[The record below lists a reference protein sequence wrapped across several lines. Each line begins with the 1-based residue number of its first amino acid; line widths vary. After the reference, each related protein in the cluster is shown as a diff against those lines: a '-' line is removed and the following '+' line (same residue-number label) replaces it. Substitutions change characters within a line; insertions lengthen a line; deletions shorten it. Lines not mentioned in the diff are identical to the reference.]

1 MRHALLFPHAG
12 RASNNLRNQTEEKEM
27 MTQDGILLAAQRTHQ
42 DSSIL
47 RWGGLA
53 GIGGS
58 VLFVVVFAIVGIF
71 AGPEPAGPAGPI
83 SRFPE
88 IRVART
94 VENGLYLA
102 VLALWVS
109 LALALF
115 HGLRRTRP
123 ASALFG
129 SALNMVG
136 LAVLAAGAIP
146 HVVTSRLSDLY
157 HAAGATSDEQA
168 TLVLLWQANQAMF
181 DALLLVG
188 LLVMPPGV
196 ILFGLA
202 MRQDPAF
209 GKVAGN
215 VSVALGVVGLAAAT
229 AMLVDPRSGAA
240 ALGVIALI
248 GFYLVAGWK
257 TYRLSTTA

>member
-1 MRHALLFPHAG
+1 MI
-12 RASNNLRNQTEEKEM
+12 
-27 MTQDGILLAAQRTHQ
+27 TQDGVLHPAQRHQ
-42 DSSIL
+42 EDSSIP

-58 VLFVVVFAIVGIF
+58 VLFVVVFAIVVIF

-102 VLALWVS
+102 VLALWVP
-109 LALALF
+109 LALALY
-115 HGLRRTRP
+115 HSLRRTAP

-129 SALNMVG
+129 SALSILG
-136 LAVLAAGAIP
+136 LTVLAAGAIP
-146 HVVTSRLSDLY
+146 HAVTSRLSDLY
-157 HAAGATSDEQA
+157 HADGATPDEQA

-188 LLVMPPGV
+188 LLMMPIGV
-196 ILFGLA
+196 ILLGLA
-202 MRQDPAF
+202 MRRNPAY

-215 VSVALGVVGLAAAT
+215 TSMALGIVGLAAAT
-229 AMLVDPRSGAA
+229 VTLVDPPSPVA
-240 ALGVIALI
+240 ALTVIALI
-248 GFYLVAGWK
+248 GFHLIAGWK
-257 TYRLSTTA
+257 TYRNSTTA

>member
-1 MRHALLFPHAG
+1 
-12 RASNNLRNQTEEKEM
+12 M
-27 MTQDGILLAAQRTHQ
+27 MTDGGMLHAAQRTHD
-42 DSSIL
+42 DSSTL

-53 GIGGS
+53 GISGS
-58 VLFVVVFAIVGIF
+58 VLLVVVFAIVGIF

-115 HGLRRTRP
+115 QGLRRTRP
-123 ASALFG
+123 AAALFG
-129 SALNMVG
+129 SALNFVG

-157 HAAGATSDEQA
+157 HAAGVSPDEQA

-188 LLVMPPGV
+188 LLVMPVGI
-196 ILFGLA
+196 ILFGIA
-202 MRQDPAF
+202 MRLDPGY
-209 GKVAGN
+209 GKVAGTL
-215 VSVALGVVGLAAAT
+215 SVALGVLGLAAAT
-229 AMLVDPRSGAA
+229 VMLVDPGSPVA
-240 ALGVIALI
+240 ALGVFALI
-248 GFYLVAGWK
+248 GFHLVAGWK
-257 TYRLSTTA
+257 TYRLSTIASTVSAGPR

>member
-1 MRHALLFPHAG
+1 
-12 RASNNLRNQTEEKEM
+12 M
-27 MTQDGILLAAQRTHQ
+27 MTEGGMLDAAQRTH
-42 DSSIL
+42 DDGSIL

-58 VLFVVVFAIVGIF
+58 VLLVVVFAIVGIF

-123 ASALFG
+123 AAALFG
-129 SALNMVG
+129 SALNIVG
-136 LAVLAAGAIP
+136 LAVLAA
-146 HVVTSRLSDLY
+146 VLSRMWSPR
-157 HAAGATSDEQA
+157 GSPICI
-168 TLVLLWQANQAMF
+168 TLPVYPLTCRRPWCSCGRRIRPCSTLCCW
-181 DALLLVG
+181 
-188 LLVMPPGV
+188 
-196 ILFGLA
+196 
-202 MRQDPAF
+202 
-209 GKVAGN
+209 
-215 VSVALGVVGLAAAT
+215 
-229 AMLVDPRSGAA
+229 SGC
-240 ALGVIALI
+240 
-248 GFYLVAGWK
+248 W
-257 TYRLSTTA
+257 

>member
-1 MRHALLFPHAG
+1 
-12 RASNNLRNQTEEKEM
+12 M
-27 MTQDGILLAAQRTHQ
+27 MTQDGMLHAAQQHHE

-83 SRFPE
+83 SRFPQ
-88 IRVART
+88 IRAART

-102 VLALWVS
+102 ALALWVP

-123 ASALFG
+123 AAALFG
-129 SALNMVG
+129 SALNIFG

-157 HAAGATSDEQA
+157 HAAGATPVEQA

-188 LLVMPPGV
+188 LLVMPVGV
-196 ILFGLA
+196 ILFGVA
-202 MRQDPAF
+202 MRRDPAF
-209 GKVAGN
+209 GKVVGN
-215 VSVALGVVGLAAAT
+215 VSLALGVVGLAAAT
-229 AMLVDPRSGAA
+229 VMLVDPLSAAA
-240 ALGVIALI
+240 ALGVFALI
-248 GFYLVAGWK
+248 VFHLVAGWK

>member
-1 MRHALLFPHAG
+1 
-12 RASNNLRNQTEEKEM
+12 
-27 MTQDGILLAAQRTHQ
+27 MTQDGMLQPAQRHRE
-42 DSSIL
+42 DSSIS

-58 VLFVVVFAIVGIF
+58 VLLVVVFAIVGIF

-94 VENGLYLA
+94 LENGLYLA
-102 VLALWVS
+102 VLTQWVV

-115 HGLRRTRP
+115 HSLRRTRP
-123 ASALFG
+123 AAALFG
-129 SALNMVG
+129 SALNIFG
-136 LAVLAAGAIP
+136 LTVLAAGAIP

-157 HAAGATSDEQA
+157 HAEGATPDEQA

-188 LLVMPPGV
+188 LLVMPVGV

-202 MRQDPAF
+202 MRLHPAF
-209 GKVAGN
+209 GKIAGN
-215 VSVALGVVGLAAAT
+215 VSVTLGVIGLAAAT
-229 AMLVDPRSGAA
+229 VMLVDPLSPVA
-240 ALGVIALI
+240 ALGIFALI
-248 GFYLVAGWK
+248 SFHLVAGWK

>member
-1 MRHALLFPHAG
+1 
-12 RASNNLRNQTEEKEM
+12 M
-27 MTQDGILLAAQRTHQ
+27 MTDGGMLHAAQRTHD
-42 DSSIL
+42 DSSTL

-53 GIGGS
+53 GISGS
-58 VLFVVVFAIVGIF
+58 VLLVVVFAIVGIF

-115 HGLRRTRP
+115 QGLRRTRP
-123 ASALFG
+123 AAALFG
-129 SALNMVG
+129 SALNIVG

-157 HAAGATSDEQA
+157 HAAGVSPDEQA

-188 LLVMPPGV
+188 LLVMPVGI
-196 ILFGLA
+196 ILFGIA
-202 MRQDPAF
+202 MRLDPGY
-209 GKVAGN
+209 GKVAGTL
-215 VSVALGVVGLAAAT
+215 SVALGVLGLAAAT
-229 AMLVDPRSGAA
+229 VMLVDPGSPVA
-240 ALGVIALI
+240 ALGVFALI
-248 GFYLVAGWK
+248 GFHLVAGWK
-257 TYRLSTTA
+257 TYRLSTIGSTVSAGPR

>member
-1 MRHALLFPHAG
+1 MI
-12 RASNNLRNQTEEKEM
+12 
-27 MTQDGILLAAQRTHQ
+27 TQDGTLHATQRTHE
-42 DSSIL
+42 DNSIL
-47 RWGGLA
+47 RWGGLS

-88 IRVART
+88 IRAVRT
-94 VENGLYLA
+94 VENGLYLVA
-102 VLALWVS
+102 LALWVP

-123 ASALFG
+123 AAALFG
-129 SALNMVG
+129 SALNILG

-157 HAAGATSDEQA
+157 HAPGATPDQQA

-188 LLVMPPGV
+188 LLVMPVGV

-202 MRQDPAF
+202 MRRDPAF
-209 GKVAGN
+209 GKVVGN

-229 AMLVDPRSGAA
+229 VMLVDPLSAVA
-240 ALGVIALI
+240 ALGVFALI
-248 GFYLVAGWK
+248 VFHLVAGWK
-257 TYRLSTTA
+257 TYRLSTTG

>member
-1 MRHALLFPHAG
+1 
-12 RASNNLRNQTEEKEM
+12 M
-27 MTQDGILLAAQRTHQ
+27 MTDGGMLHAAQRTHD
-42 DSSIL
+42 DSSTL

-53 GIGGS
+53 GISGS
-58 VLFVVVFAIVGIF
+58 VLLVVVFAIVGIF

-115 HGLRRTRP
+115 QGLRRRRP
-123 ASALFG
+123 AAALFG
-129 SALNMVG
+129 SALNIVG

-157 HAAGATSDEQA
+157 HAAGVSPDEQA

-188 LLVMPPGV
+188 LLVMPVGI
-196 ILFGLA
+196 ILFGIA
-202 MRQDPAF
+202 MRLDPGY
-209 GKVAGN
+209 GKVAGTL
-215 VSVALGVVGLAAAT
+215 SVALGVLGLAAAT
-229 AMLVDPRSGAA
+229 VMLVDPGSPVA
-240 ALGVIALI
+240 ALGVFALI
-248 GFYLVAGWK
+248 GFHLVAGWK
-257 TYRLSTTA
+257 TYRLSTIASTVSAGPR

>member
-1 MRHALLFPHAG
+1 MI
-12 RASNNLRNQTEEKEM
+12 
-27 MTQDGILLAAQRTHQ
+27 TQDGMLHSAQRHQ
-42 DSSIL
+42 EESSIP

-53 GIGGS
+53 GIAGS

-102 VLALWVS
+102 VLVLWVP
-109 LALALF
+109 LALALL
-115 HGLRRTRP
+115 HSLRRTAP
-123 ASALFG
+123 AAALFG
-129 SALNMVG
+129 GALNIVG
-136 LAVLAAGAIP
+136 LTVLAAGAIP
-146 HVVTSRLSDLY
+146 HAVTSRLANLY
-157 HAAGATSDEQA
+157 HADGATAGEQA
-168 TLVLLWQANQAMF
+168 TLVLLWQANQGMF

-188 LLVMPPGV
+188 LLVMSVGI

-202 MRQDPAF
+202 MRRDPAF

-215 VSVALGVVGLAAAT
+215 VSVGLGVVGLAAAT
-229 AMLVDPRSGAA
+229 VVLVDPTSAA
-240 ALGVIALI
+240 AAGGVFALI
-248 GFYLVAGWK
+248 GFHLVAGWK
-257 TYRLSTTA
+257 TYRLGRS

>member
-1 MRHALLFPHAG
+1 MLALVTCRTTTHPD
-12 RASNNLRNQTEEKEM
+12 EERRM
-27 MTQDGILLAAQRTHQ
+27 MAQDGMLHPAQRQHE
-42 DSSIL
+42 DRSIA

-53 GIGGS
+53 GISGS
-58 VLFVVVFAIVGIF
+58 VLLIVVFAIVAIF
-71 AGPEPAGPAGPI
+71 AGPDPAGPEGPI
-83 SRFPE
+83 ERFPE
-88 IRVART
+88 IRAVRT

-102 VLALWVS
+102 VLALWVP

-115 HGLRRTRP
+115 GSLRRTRP

-129 SALNMVG
+129 SALNIFG

-157 HAAGATSDEQA
+157 HADGAIPDEQA
-168 TLVLLWQANQAMF
+168 TLVLLWQANQGMF

-188 LLVMPPGV
+188 LLVMPLGV

-202 MRQDPAF
+202 MRRDPAF

-215 VSVALGVVGLAAAT
+215 LSVALGVVGLAAAT
-229 AMLVDPRSGAA
+229 VMLVDPLSTVAP
-240 ALGVIALI
+240 ALGLFALI
-248 GFYLVAGWK
+248 GFHLLAGWK
-257 TYRLSTTA
+257 TYCLSTTT

>member
-1 MRHALLFPHAG
+1 
-12 RASNNLRNQTEEKEM
+12 M
-27 MTQDGILLAAQRTHQ
+27 MTDGGMLHAAQRTHD
-42 DSSIL
+42 DSSTL

-53 GIGGS
+53 GISGS
-58 VLFVVVFAIVGIF
+58 VLLVVVFAIVGIF

-115 HGLRRTRP
+115 QGLRRTRP
-123 ASALFG
+123 AAALFG
-129 SALNMVG
+129 SALNFVG

-157 HAAGATSDEQA
+157 HAAGVSPDEQA

-188 LLVMPPGV
+188 LLVMPVGI

-202 MRQDPAF
+202 MRLDPGY
-209 GKVAGN
+209 GKVAGTL
-215 VSVALGVVGLAAAT
+215 SVALGVLGLTAAT
-229 AMLVDPRSGAA
+229 VMLVDPGSPVA
-240 ALGVIALI
+240 ALGVFALI
-248 GFYLVAGWK
+248 GFHLVAGWK
-257 TYRLSTTA
+257 TYRLSTTASTVSAGPR